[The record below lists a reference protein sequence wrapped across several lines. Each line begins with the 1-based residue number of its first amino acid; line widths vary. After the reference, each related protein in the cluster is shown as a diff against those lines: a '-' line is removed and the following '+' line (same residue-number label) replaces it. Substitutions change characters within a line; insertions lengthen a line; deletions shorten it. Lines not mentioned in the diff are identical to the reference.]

1 MAKRRAGSAV
11 GLGIVLL
18 VLAVPS
24 AGEDL
29 QGKVVRVADGD
40 TIEVLHN
47 LRAERIRLHD
57 VDAPEKSQ
65 AFGSRARQFTA
76 GLVFSRIVTVREK
89 GETATAGRS
98 RRSHCQMAA
107 FSTENW

>member
-40 TIEVLHN
+40 TIEVLHS

-76 GLVFSRIVTVREK
+76 GLVFSRIVTVR
-89 GETATAGRS
+89 
-98 RRSHCQMAA
+98 
-107 FSTENW
+107 